1 MAVELHLP
9 DLPEVPLSLSLAPA
23 AAPAQAPRRR
33 PWHLRLGELLSTYLP
48 LLLMALLALSTWWL
62 VKNTPLL
69 APAPASTEQRR
80 DPDYL
85 MNEFAIERFDAGGR
99 LRVRVDGLRLQHF
112 PATDHYEI
120 DQARIRAIGVDGK
133 VTVAVADR
141 ALANGDISE
150 LQLFGGAKVTS
161 TGPQG
166 EPVEIRSEFLHAFLV
181 TEQVQTSLPVTVTA
195 GNNELRAE
203 GLHYDNGK
211 RLLELKGR
219 QRAWMAAPAT
229 PPRRE
234 TPAP

>member
-9 DLPEVPLSLSLAPA
+9 DLPEVPLSLGPAPA
-23 AAPAQAPRRR
+23 GAPAPPPRRR
-33 PWHLRLGELLSTYLP
+33 PWHLRLSELLSTYLP

-62 VKNTPLL
+62 VKNTPML
-69 APAPASTEQRR
+69 APPPAATELRR

-85 MNEFAIERFDAGGR
+85 MNEFAIERFDGSGR
-99 LRVRVDGLRLQHF
+99 LRVRVDGQRLQHF
-112 PATDHYEI
+112 PASDHYEI
-120 DQARIRAIGVDGK
+120 DRARIRAIGVDGK
-133 VTVAVADR
+133 VTLAVADR

-195 GNNELRAE
+195 GSNELRAE
-203 GLHYDNGK
+203 GLQYDNGK

-219 QRAWMAAPAT
+219 QRAWLAAPA
-229 PPRRE
+229 PAPRRDA
-234 TPAP
+234 PAP

>member
-9 DLPEVPLSLSLAPA
+9 DLPEVPLSLGPAPA
-23 AAPAQAPRRR
+23 GAPAQPPRRR
-33 PWHLRLGELLSTYLP
+33 PWHLRLSELLSTYLP

-62 VKNTPLL
+62 VKNTPML
-69 APAPASTEQRR
+69 APPPAATEQRR

-85 MNEFAIERFDAGGR
+85 MNEFAIERFDAAGR
-99 LRVRVDGLRLQHF
+99 LRVRVDGQRLQHF

-120 DQARIRAIGVDGK
+120 DRARIRAVGVDGK
-133 VTVAVADR
+133 VTLAVADR
-141 ALANGDISE
+141 ARANGDISE
-150 LQLFGGAKVTS
+150 LQLFGGAKVNS

-195 GNNELRAE
+195 GSNELRAE
-203 GLHYDNGK
+203 GLQYDNGK

-219 QRAWMAAPAT
+219 QRAWLAAPT
-229 PPRRE
+229 PAPRRE
-234 TPAP
+234 APAP